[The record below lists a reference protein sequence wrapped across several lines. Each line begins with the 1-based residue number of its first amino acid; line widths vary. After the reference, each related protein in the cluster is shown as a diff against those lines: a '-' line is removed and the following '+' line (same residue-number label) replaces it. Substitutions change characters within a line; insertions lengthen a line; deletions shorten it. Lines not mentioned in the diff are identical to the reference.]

1 MNLKYTLKRW
11 HYRRKMKI
19 PMVSKFS
26 AKTFIEDPTNFSIDL
41 KNLSY
46 EKLIEVFINFVLVY
60 DFNGTNHQLDDN
72 FSSYLDYLNPD
83 ANQILIT
90 VLSAYE
96 LSGNNKEFFV
106 WYNKNRE
113 SFIEAFNKR

>member
-11 HYRRKMKI
+11 YYRRKMKI
-19 PMVSKFS
+19 PMISKFS

-46 EKLIEVFINFVLVY
+46 EELIEVFINFVLVY

-72 FSSYLDYLNPD
+72 FPLILT
-83 ANQILIT
+83 ILIQMPVKFLLLFYLRMNYQEIIKNFLCGIMKIEK
-90 VLSAYE
+90 VL
-96 LSGNNKEFFV
+96 
-106 WYNKNRE
+106 
-113 SFIEAFNKR
+113 